1 MKSFFAKLTAPFE
14 ARKIKRENLDGLRS
28 LLQQVVADGNVSD
41 HELQQ
46 LSNYT
51 MEFGIEHSETAII
64 VDEVFVN
71 CVTQTMADRRVTAAE
86 EKVIEHLANRL
97 GVSPV
102 TYQAAKSNMGYY
114 ALLHQLETSPF
125 EQIPATWSSSV
136 FLQHGEIDYFS
147 VPATLLEER
156 VVSRQM
162 VGGSHG
168 VSIRIMRG
176 VSYRVGQSRG
186 TMQSTTGIIP
196 ISGGEFTITS
206 QRLVFSGDRKSVNAP
221 FPKLQNLEMYSDGLR
236 FSLTNRQKPIMVQ
249 FYNAES
255 VELVGMFISRILNR

>member
-14 ARKIKRENLDGLRS
+14 ERKIKRENLEGLRS
-28 LLQQVVADGNVSD
+28 LLQQVVADGHVSD
-41 HELQQ
+41 QELLQ

-51 MEFGIEHSETAII
+51 MQFGIEHGETAKI

-71 CVTQTMADRRVTAAE
+71 CVTQSMADRRVTEAE
-86 EKVIEHLANRL
+86 ANSLEHLAKRL
-97 GVSPV
+97 GVSSA
-102 TYQAAKSNMGYY
+102 TYEAAKSNLGYY
-114 ALLHQLETSPF
+114 AFLYNLETCPF

-136 FLQHGEIDYFS
+136 FLQNGEIDYFS
-147 VPATLLEER
+147 LPGTLLEER

-168 VSIRIMRG
+168 VSIRLMRG

-186 TMQSTTGIIP
+186 RMESTSGIVP
-196 ISGGEFTITS
+196 ISTGEFAITS

-221 FPKLQNLEMYSDGLR
+221 YSKLQNLEMFSDGLR

-249 FYNAES
+249 FYKAES